1 MESKVLEYEMTSA
14 EKVLPCFLLSLV
26 IVLLT
31 LYYQRVTG
39 PTYERTVVTNLNGK
53 TYQFNLPRSHSIDSE
68 CRFTLTIPDTSVSG
82 RVYYK
87 RHPTGEVYVMK
98 EFNREGNSLVT
109 TLPNQPPA
117 GKLKYFLE
125 FSTNDREITVLKA
138 HPIIIRF
145 KGAVPV
151 IILIPH
157 IIFMFVGMWLSN
169 FAGLLALRKMAG
181 FKFYGNLTLLLL
193 GIGGLLL
200 GPTVQYNAFGEWW
213 AGIPFGWDLT
223 DNKLLISF
231 LVWLTAVLGNRK
243 KERPYLAVIAAL
255 LVIIVYAIPHSML
268 GSEFDYNSGEV
279 VTGN

>member
-1 MESKVLEYEMTSA
+1 
-14 EKVLPCFLLSLV
+14 
-26 IVLLT
+26 
-31 LYYQRVTG
+31 
-39 PTYERTVVTNLNGK
+39 
-53 TYQFNLPRSHSIDSE
+53 
-68 CRFTLTIPDTSVSG
+68 
-82 RVYYK
+82 
-87 RHPTGEVYVMK
+87 
-98 EFNREGNSLVT
+98 
-109 TLPNQPPA
+109 
-117 GKLKYFLE
+117 
-125 FSTNDREITVLKA
+125 
-138 HPIIIRF
+138 
-145 KGAVPV
+145 
-151 IILIPH
+151 
-157 IIFMFVGMWLSN
+157 
-169 FAGLLALRKMAG
+169 MAG